1 MAKEK
6 LVPIFIPLDPQN
18 PEQTVVRFQKDGV
31 DFAVLK
37 DEVVNVPQWVKDC
50 AIQSGLIKK

>member
-18 PEQTVVRFQKDGV
+18 PKEVVVRFQKDGE

-37 DEVVNVPQWVKDC
+37 DEVVNVPEWVKEC
-50 AIQSGLIKK
+50 AIQAGLIKK